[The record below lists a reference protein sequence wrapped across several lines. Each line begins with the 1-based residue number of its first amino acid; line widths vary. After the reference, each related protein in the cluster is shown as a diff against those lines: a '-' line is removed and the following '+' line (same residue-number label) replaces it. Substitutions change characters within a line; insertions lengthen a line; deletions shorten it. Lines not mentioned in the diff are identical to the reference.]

1 MFDTHAHYNDGRF
14 DGDREELLSDLKN
27 KGVSLVLNC
36 GADLK
41 SSIASI
47 ELAKKYDFI
56 YASVGVHPHDVK
68 DLKDGDIEKLRV
80 MAKESKVVAIGEI
93 GLDYHYDYSP
103 RDLQKLWFERQMV
116 LADELKLPII
126 IHSREACMDTLNIV
140 KKHYNTN
147 MRGIIHAFSESL
159 DIAKEYVNMGF
170 YLGIGGVITFK
181 NAKKL
186 VEVVEN
192 IDIEHLVIETDAP
205 YLSPE
210 PNRGKRN
217 DSTNLNYVVKKIAK
231 IKGMGEDE
239 VVKVTTKNGM
249 RVFGIG

>member
-1 MFDTHAHYNDGRF
+1 
-14 DGDREELLSDLKN
+14 
-27 KGVSLVLNC
+27 
-36 GADLK
+36 
-41 SSIASI
+41 
-47 ELAKKYDFI
+47 
-56 YASVGVHPHDVK
+56 VHPHDVK

-103 RDLQKLWFERQMV
+103 RDLQKFWFEKQIA

-181 NAKKL
+181 NAKK
-186 VEVVEN
+186 
-192 IDIEHLVIETDAP
+192 HLVIETDAP

-217 DSTNLNYVVKKIAK
+217 DSTNLVYVVKKIAE

-249 RVFGIG
+249 RVFGVDGM